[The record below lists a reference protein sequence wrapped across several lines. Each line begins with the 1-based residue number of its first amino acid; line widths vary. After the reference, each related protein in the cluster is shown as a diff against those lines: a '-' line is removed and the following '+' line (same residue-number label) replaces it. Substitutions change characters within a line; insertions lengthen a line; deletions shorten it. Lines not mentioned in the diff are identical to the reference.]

1 MNLLLSAYLGGVVVG
16 LLEAK
21 KDGNLSV
28 NDLFSLLSW
37 PVYAIIV
44 LVQVVYTNSGTIL
57 SKASSL
63 WRGLTIIW
71 DWVVTR
77 FKKK

>member
-1 MNLLLSAYLGGVVVG
+1 MMNLLLSAYLGGVVVG
-16 LLEAK
+16 LLDAK
-21 KDGNLSV
+21 KSGILSI

-44 LVQVVYTNSGTIL
+44 VVQMVYTNSGTIL

-63 WRGLTIIW
+63 WNGLTILW

-77 FKKK
+77 FKK